1 MDVLKA
7 GRAARSV
14 SVIKVV
20 PPQDGGWSLMPMENL
35 LRGFRGA
42 SDTVSLE
49 LFGVDGVLSYGVR
62 TSQGETMN
70 GMFNAYFPQAD
81 VSSHLMGK
89 VPGEAG
95 ESDAGDWL
103 LLDEDERA
111 LVQPLGL
118 SRDSYLPLRVFDDR
132 VIQQGQV
139 DPLAGII
146 GVISSNTSQGSGSG
160 SDRMGIRLVIRP
172 APENWNAP
180 WQNLMQDRRDGDDR
194 TPKAGSPGADTGP
207 SMRTVLSLGGLG
219 GIAAFNW
226 LLWNSGNIPGLVL
239 FDGAALA
246 AGLGGFYLWRKF
258 SGGRKRPY
266 LDELLV
272 EEKLKSLGFWTE
284 LQIVRI
290 YRGIIT
296 PPKAP
301 GPARAA
307 GDAETL
313 VPLEAETLAVSDTGA
328 LALAAGDAEALA
340 RSGLKQVI
348 DCIRSFDDPAGNSW
362 DPGKVLKYDGSRILH
377 RDQGHHPFVGGDQI
391 LGWVNSKRARRT
403 VLSAR
408 EAASVWHLPLGM
420 GEMASMERIAS
431 GALIPFLG
439 DLSSGNVD
447 SGPLVGKSGTRD
459 IRLPESSIRKH
470 AVILGRSGVG
480 KSTLIKHIIDYK
492 LRRKAEGKD
501 EGAIVVI
508 DPHADLVHEIME
520 LVPPEIA
527 HKVRLLDF
535 GRMDR
540 VPGINLVDPKLFPG
554 RDRCVD
560 TIINTVKHLWEHWGS
575 RLETLLHNSLLIVY
589 EFNSHPDTLPE
600 KMLTMLDILLLLE
613 DGVESGQGRNTK
625 TEMSPFQRR
634 VLERVKDPRLKQWL
648 RMYLD
653 WPRETRA
660 EAVGPVHSRIGAY
673 ASDERASVIMGQR
686 QSTILLGDV
695 LSEGLVLLVSTAQ
708 GSIGKGPAALMGGTI
723 VSLMESALRAQE
735 ILPPADRAKCLLV
748 CDEFQTV
755 TGADWEGLFAEIRK
769 YGCSMMLATQSLA
782 RLDTSERKLKAGVLA
797 NVGVIIGYQMAAED
811 ARIIS
816 AEMDAERVPEK
827 YLINLNPHHCCVRIN
842 SDTVCYPAFSMRTL
856 PPPDQSRGSP
866 EAVQAILDASE
877 AYTVDFAEARELL
890 NREVQQQLDSSNK
903 FGVVSSDDDET
914 EAGKDASADPSG
926 VYEQAARS
934 GAAKPPSRSGA
945 AQSPNRASRRAEKSR
960 GKAERA
966 ESESA
971 GDPASAVSDSA
982 AAESVD
988 DIAAAVA
995 SLAAMES
1002 SFSGAVDT
1010 GPTSAGPAVTPFD
1023 PSPEAGAAPAESAV
1037 TPFDPSPEAGAAP
1050 AAVSV
1055 PAVPV
1060 PVASTVRQVPGV
1072 NPDDAEASGLTI
1084 DALGYV
1090 YDKINEDPALRG
1102 VVDKRVGNQISRGM
1116 KRARVELESEIDSR
1130 VEAEVAEQV
1139 GAAERAAGERSL
1151 VQARKEMAAVLSDA
1165 GPERNLDRL
1174 RRPDSEA

>member
-70 GMFNAYFPQAD
+70 GMFNAYFPQSD
-81 VSSHLMGK
+81 VSSHLMGD

-95 ESDAGDWL
+95 ESDSGDWM

-118 SRDSYLPLRVFDDR
+118 ARDSYLPLRVFDDR

-146 GVISSNTSQGSGSG
+146 GVISSNTLMGSGLG

-180 WQNLMQDRRDGDDR
+180 WQNLMQDRRDGEDR
-194 TPKAGSPGADTGP
+194 TPKVGAPGSDTGP
-207 SMRTVLSLGGLG
+207 SMRSILSMGGLG
-219 GIAAFNW
+219 GIAALNW
-226 LLWNSGNIPGLVL
+226 LLWNNGNIPGLVL
-239 FDGAALA
+239 LDGAALA
-246 AGLGGFYLWRKF
+246 SGLGGFTLWRKF
-258 SGGRKRPY
+258 RGGRKRPY

-290 YRGIIT
+290 YRGAVGAA
-296 PPKAP
+296 K
-301 GPARAA
+301 AA
-307 GDAETL
+307 GVANVSSDPEAL
-313 VPLEAETLAVSDTGA
+313 VAVDTEALVR
-328 LALAAGDAEALA
+328 AAGDAEALA

-362 DPGKVLKYDGSRILH
+362 DPGRVLKYDGSRILH
-377 RDQGHHPFVGGDQI
+377 RDQGHHPFVGGDQV
-391 LGWVNSKRARRT
+391 LGWVNPKRARRT

-431 GALIPFLG
+431 AALIPFLG

-480 KSTLIKHIIDYK
+480 KSTLIKHIVDYK

-501 EGAIVVI
+501 DGAIVVI

-520 LVPPEIA
+520 LVPTEIA

-540 VPGINLVDPKLFPG
+540 VPGLNLVDPHLFPG

-575 RLETLLHNSLLIVY
+575 RLETLLHNSLLMVY
-589 EFNSHPDTLPE
+589 EYNSHPDTPPD

-613 DGVESGQGRNTK
+613 DGVDSGQGRNTK
-625 TEMSPFQRR
+625 TEMSPFQRMVLSR
-634 VLERVKDPRLKQWL
+634 VRDPRLKQWL

-653 WPRETRA
+653 WPREVRA

-708 GSIGKGPAALMGGTI
+708 GSIGKGPAALMGGTV

-735 ILPPADRAKCLLV
+735 SLPPSERAKCLLV

-816 AEMDAERVPEK
+816 AEMDADRVPERF
-827 YLINLNPHHCCVRIN
+827 LINLNPHHCCVRIN
-842 SDTVCYPAFSMRTL
+842 SDTVCYPAFSMMTL
-856 PPPDQSRGSP
+856 PPPDQSRGSA
-866 EAVQAILDASE
+866 EAVQTILDASE
-877 AYTVDFAEARELL
+877 AYTVDFADARERL

-903 FGVVSSDDDET
+903 FGVVSSSDDDEQ
-914 EAGKDASADPSG
+914 EAGKDSPADPNG
-926 VYEQAARS
+926 PYEQASRS
-934 GAAKPPSRSGA
+934 GAAKP
-945 AQSPNRASRRAEKSR
+945 PNRASRRAEKNR
-960 GKAERA
+960 EK
-966 ESESA
+966 SESKA
-971 GDPASAVSDSA
+971 VVTPASAVSDSA
-982 AAESVD
+982 DAEPAVAEFPADLAAVVAAAASAVSDPVDTESTAAEP
-988 DIAAAVA
+988 AATPAV
-995 SLAAMES
+995 LDP
-1002 SFSGAVDT
+1002 VDT
-1010 GPTSAGPAVTPFD
+1010 EST
-1023 PSPEAGAAPAESAV
+1023 AAE
-1037 TPFDPSPEAGAAP
+1037 P
-1050 AAVSV
+1050 AAT

-1060 PVASTVRQVPGV
+1060 PVASTVRRVPGV

-1084 DALGYV
+1084 DALEYV
-1090 YDKINEDPALRG
+1090 YDKLHEDRALRG
-1102 VVDKRVGNQISRGM
+1102 VVDKRMGSHITRGM
-1116 KRARVELESEIDSR
+1116 KRARVELESEIDAR
-1130 VEAEVAEQV
+1130 VESEVAEQV
-1139 GAAERAAGERSL
+1139 GAAEQAAYERS
-1151 VQARKEMAAVLSDA
+1151 VIQVRKEVAAVLSDA
-1165 GPERNLDRL
+1165 GPERSLDRL